1 METTNKTSRKDLY
14 MIDPRNIIV
23 VEGFN
28 SRVNFDIDSLC
39 ESIKE
44 NGVLNPIT
52 SIKVTDSEGNE
63 KYRLVDGERRYRS
76 VMKLIEEGVEIARI
90 PSIIIP
96 EMSDAELLVQ
106 QIVRNDG
113 KAFNEYEYM
122 VACDKFIKYGWE
134 RAEIAKKLGKNIGL
148 ISYYLDHKNRDKQVL
163 DLLKDGTISGS
174 EVRRIYSNNKGNEEN
189 AVKEILDAKRRN
201 EIKGKKTITINDL
214 DLEGR
219 TIVAKDSK
227 AIAKALEKLF
237 YYYNKYSENGTID
250 LSLDMSEMLSYLKD
264 GKLIT
269 EVFEQALEDAKKE
282 AM

>member
-1 METTNKTSRKDLY
+1 M
-14 MIDPRNIIV
+14 
-23 VEGFN
+23 
-28 SRVNFDIDSLC
+28 
-39 ESIKE
+39 
-44 NGVLNPIT
+44 
-52 SIKVTDSEGNE
+52 
-63 KYRLVDGERRYRS
+63 
-76 VMKLIEEGVEIARI
+76 
-90 PSIIIP
+90 
-96 EMSDAELLVQ
+96 
-106 QIVRNDG
+106 
-113 KAFNEYEYM
+113 
-122 VACDKFIKYGWE
+122 
-134 RAEIAKKLGKNIGL
+134 
-148 ISYYLDHKNRDKQVL
+148 
-163 DLLKDGTISGS
+163 
-174 EVRRIYSNNKGNEEN
+174 RRIYSNNKGNEEN

>member
-52 SIKVTDSEGNE
+52 TIKVTDSEGNE

>member
-52 SIKVTDSEGNE
+52 TIKVTDSDGNE

-76 VMKLIEEGVEIARI
+76 VMKLIDEGVEIARI